1 MAGAIVNDRGPS
13 LLVERH
19 ALLERLA
26 AAREAGGRLVF
37 VGGEAGVG
45 KTALVRAF
53 ASAHRGRMYAGA
65 CEHLATPAPLGPFA
79 DVALAVGG
87 PLAAAVEAGRH
98 PRDVAMALLDELR
111 NPAVLVI
118 EDAHWADEATL
129 DVLRVIGRR
138 IADTPSLV
146 VVTFRDEVVDD
157 DPLRVLLG
165 DLASAPAVE
174 RLEVPPLTPEAV
186 CGLAAP
192 HAADCAAIFAL
203 TRGNSFFVTELLG
216 AGGETLPPTVR
227 DAVLARAARLSPPA
241 RTLLECAAL
250 VPARAELWLLEAAF
264 PEHAGYL
271 DECVTSGMLEAGR
284 DTVSFRHEL
293 ARIAI
298 ESTVPPQRRREL
310 HAAILR
316 ALDSSPPVAVDSSRL
331 AHHADEAGD
340 SEAVL
345 PHGRAAAA
353 RGVRAGA
360 HREAAAQYARVIR
373 HAGAAPAP
381 ERADLL
387 SDFACESQA
396 SGHYRETVTALD
408 EAISIRRELG
418 DILGVGD
425 ALARLTTPHV
435 TLGQNDEAEEAS
447 RASIQALE
455 ALPPSHELAIAY
467 GFQAYVRMLSRDNA
481 EAVEWGEKS
490 VELARRFDE
499 PDTVSRGLNMI
510 GAAYLMSGEI
520 ERGIAY
526 LEQSL
531 EVAEEHDLEYRI
543 AHVHWM
549 LGSGLGEMYELE
561 RAEWSLRAHIAFSEE
576 WDHDSDYTRA
586 WLAAVLVYRGLWT
599 EGSELALEVLA
610 SRPAPV
616 AEITA
621 NVTLGRVRARRGD
634 PGALPA
640 LDAAL
645 GLALPGGHL
654 QRLGHVHAARSE
666 AAWLAGDCERAAQ
679 EARTV
684 YPLALE
690 KRHLWFAGEL
700 AYWQWKTCS
709 LDEAPEW
716 IAEPYRLQI
725 EGKPR
730 EAAAAWR
737 ERGCPFEAARA
748 LAESACVDDVACAL
762 EEFETLGAGPSARLA
777 RERLRALGAP
787 VPRGPRPATRA
798 NPANLTPRELEVLR
812 LVADGMR
819 NADVAER
826 LVVSRRTVDHHVAA
840 VLRKLDAKTRG
851 EAAVAAAGLGL
862 LQDR

>member
-1 MAGAIVNDRGPS
+1 MLSERVPSGGPPA
-13 LLVERH
+13 LVERQ
-19 ALLERLA
+19 ALLDRLA
-26 AAREAGGRLVF
+26 AARDTGGRLIF
-37 VGGEAGVG
+37 VGGEAGIG
-45 KTALVRAF
+45 KTALVRSFVAQ
-53 ASAHRGRMYAGA
+53 SAGRTLAGA

-79 DVALAVGG
+79 DVAVELRG
-87 PLAAAVEAGRH
+87 PLAETVEAGRH
-98 PRDVAMALLDELR
+98 PRDVAMALLEELR
-111 NPAVLVI
+111 IPTVLVI

-129 DVLRVIGRR
+129 DVLRVVARR
-138 IADTPSLV
+138 IAETPSLV
-146 VVTFRDEVVDD
+146 VVTFRDEVPDD
-157 DPLRVLLG
+157 HPLRILLG

-203 TRGNSFFVTELLG
+203 TAGNSFFVTELLG
-216 AGGETLPPTVR
+216 AGGNTLPPTVR
-227 DAVLARAARLSPPA
+227 DAVLARAARLSAPA
-241 RTLLECAAL
+241 RSLLECAAL
-250 VPARAELWLLEAAF
+250 VPARVELWLLEAAF
-264 PEHAGYL
+264 PEEARHL

-284 DTVSFRHEL
+284 GMVSFRHEL
-293 ARIAI
+293 ARLAI
-298 ESTVPPQRRREL
+298 ESTVPPHRRREL
-310 HAAILR
+310 HAAILL
-316 ALDSSPPVAVDSSRL
+316 ALESSPLVVDSSRL

-345 PHGRAAAA
+345 RHGLAAAA

-373 HAGAAPAP
+373 HAGAAPSA
-381 ERADLL
+381 ERANLL
-387 SDFACESQA
+387 SDYACEAQA
-396 SGHYRETVTALD
+396 CGLYDETIRGLL

-425 ALARLTTPHV
+425 ALARLTTPYV
-435 TLGQNDEAEEAS
+435 TLGRNDEAEEAS
-447 RASIQALE
+447 RASIEALE

-467 GFQAYVRMLSRDNA
+467 GFQAYMRMLSRDNA
-481 EAVEWGEKS
+481 EAVGWGQKS
-490 VELARRFDE
+490 VELARRFEE
-499 PDTVSRGLNMI
+499 PDTVSRALNMI
-510 GAAYLMSGEI
+510 GAAHVMSGDTS
-520 ERGIAY
+520 RGIRY

-549 LGSGLGEMYELE
+549 LGSGLAEMYELE
-561 RAEWSLRAHIAFSEE
+561 RGERALRAHIAFAAE
-576 WDHDSDYTRA
+576 WDHDSDYTQA

-599 EGSELALEVLA
+599 EGSELALEVLGA
-610 SRPAPV
+610 RPAPV

-621 NVTLGRVRARRGD
+621 NVVLGRVRARRGD
-634 PGALPA
+634 PGALAA

-645 GLALPGGHL
+645 AQASPGGHL
-654 QRLGHVHAARSE
+654 QRLGHVHAARAE
-666 AAWLAGDCERAAQ
+666 AAWLAGDCEQAAR
-679 EARTV
+679 EARDV

-700 AYWQWKTCS
+700 AYWQWKTS
-709 LDEAPEW
+709 ALGEVPEW

-737 ERGCPFEAARA
+737 DRGCPFEAARA
-748 LAESACVDDVACAL
+748 LAESECAVDVGSAL
-762 EEFETLGAGPSARLA
+762 EEFERLEAGPSARLA
-777 RERLRALGAP
+777 RERLRALGAT

-819 NADVAER
+819 NADVAEK
-826 LVVSRRTVDHHVAA
+826 LVVSRRTIDHHVAA

-851 EAAVAAAGLGL
+851 EAAAAAAGLGL

>member
-1 MAGAIVNDRGPS
+1 MVSERAPS
-13 LLVERH
+13 GRPPALVERQE
-19 ALLERLA
+19 LLDRLV
-26 AAREAGGRLVF
+26 AARDAGGRLVF
-37 VGGEAGVG
+37 VGGEAGIG
-45 KTALVRAF
+45 KTALVRRF
-53 ASAHRGRMYAGA
+53 ASHHGGRTLAGA

-79 DVALAVGG
+79 DVALDVDGA
-87 PLAAAVEAGRH
+87 LAAAVAAGSH
-98 PRDVAMALLDELR
+98 PRDVAMALLDELLS
-111 NPAVLVI
+111 PAVLVI

-129 DVLRVIGRR
+129 DVLRVLGRR
-138 IADTPSLV
+138 ISETPSIV
-146 VVTFRDEVVDD
+146 VVTFRDEIADD
-157 DPLRVLLG
+157 HPLRLLLG

-216 AGGETLPPTVR
+216 AGGDTLPPTVR
-227 DAVLARAARLSPPA
+227 DAVLARAARLSAPA
-241 RTLLECAAL
+241 RSLLECAAL

-264 PEHAGYL
+264 PEHASHL

-284 DTVSFRHEL
+284 DNVSFRHEL
-293 ARIAI
+293 ARLAI

-310 HAAILR
+310 HAGILQ
-316 ALDSSPPVAVDSSRL
+316 ALQSSSAAPVDSSRL

-340 SEAVL
+340 SDAVL
-345 PHGRAAAA
+345 RHGRAAAE
-353 RGVRAGA
+353 RGTRAGA

-373 HAGAAPAP
+373 HAGGVPAP
-381 ERADLL
+381 DRATLF
-387 SDFACESQA
+387 SSFACEAQSA
-396 SGHYRETVTALD
+396 GRYDETISALD

-418 DILGVGD
+418 DILGLGD
-425 ALARLTTPHV
+425 DLARLTTPYV
-435 TLGQNDEAEEAS
+435 TLGRNDEAEAAS
-447 RASIQALE
+447 RASIEALE
-455 ALPPSHELAIAY
+455 ALQPSRELAIAY
-467 GFQAYVRMLSRDNA
+467 GFQAYMRMLSRDNA
-481 EAVEWGEKS
+481 EAVVWGEKAL
-490 VELARRFDE
+490 ELARRFGE
-499 PDTVSRGLNMI
+499 PDTVSRSLNMI
-510 GAAYLMSGEI
+510 GAAYVMSGET
-520 ERGIAY
+520 ERGVAY

-531 EVAEEHDLEYRI
+531 ELAEEHDLEYRI

-561 RAEWSLRAHIAFSEE
+561 RAEAGLRAHIAFAEE
-576 WDHDSDYTRA
+576 WDHDSDYTQA

-599 EGSELALEVLA
+599 EGSELALEVLGA
-610 SRPAPV
+610 GPAPV

-621 NVTLGRVRARRGD
+621 NVALGRVRARRGD
-634 PGALPA
+634 PGALEA

-645 GLALPGGHL
+645 EQARPGGHL
-654 QRLGHVHAARSE
+654 QRLGHVHAARAE
-666 AAWLAGDCERAAQ
+666 AAWLSGDCERTAR
-679 EARTV
+679 EARAV

-700 AYWQWKTCS
+700 AYWQWKTRS
-709 LDEAPEW
+709 LDEVPGW

-725 EGKPR
+725 EGRPV

-748 LAESACVDDVACAL
+748 LAESESVEDVAAAL
-762 EEFETLGAGPSARLA
+762 EAFEALEAGPSARRA
-777 RERLRALGAP
+777 RERLRALGAS

-826 LVVSRRTVDHHVAA
+826 LVVSRRTIDHHVAA